1 MDDLEN
7 NLSFKNSKTRQK
19 VRIFLDWSIDMFFD
33 RDIARLKVMR
43 EKPVEEFKELDEVDD
58 VW

>member
-1 MDDLEN
+1 
-7 NLSFKNSKTRQK
+7 
-19 VRIFLDWSIDMFFD
+19 MFFD

-43 EKPVEEFKELDEVDD
+43 EKPIEEFKELDEVDD